1 MTSKFSQKLDFISEG
16 QTQKVFLKGREAQI
30 ESYVKS

>member
-1 MTSKFSQKLDFISEG
+1 MISKFSQKLDFMSEG
-16 QTQKVFLKGREAQI
+16 QKQKVFLKIWEAQI